1 MVTDTLRGCT
11 VSCTH
16 CSRSA
21 AKRWGSAARSQA
33 SRREQL
39 RAEAWGGL
47 GREASGAPGPPCT
60 PSGPRKLGSCH
71 SAGHGSRAPRLPA
84 RPPGPLPPP
93 RPVRT
98 HVLCRTHQ
106 PQWGSRDPR
115 HSSHDVYCT
124 QLSTGT
130 RVTCTRGLGV
140 RSLRA
145 RPCAPHT
152 REPPSQAFLLLRL
165 SKGQSWV
172 TLTRPSHAKQAGPVS
187 RERVGVG
194 DSSGQFL
201 SLSCTPSF
209 PGEPWALQPQS

>member
-1 MVTDTLRGCT
+1 MRGCT

-39 RAEAWGGL
+39 WAEAWGGL
-47 GREASGAPGPPCT
+47 GREASRAPGPPCT
-60 PSGPRKLGSCH
+60 PSRPGKLGSCH
-71 SAGHGSRAPRLPA
+71 TAGHGSREPRLPV
-84 RPPGPLPPP
+84 RSPGPLPPP
-93 RPVRT
+93 RPART

-130 RVTCTRGLGV
+130 RVTWQEGPRRQVLSGL
-140 RSLRA
+140 SLFPTHQGA
-145 RPCAPHT
+145 
-152 REPPSQAFLLLRL
+152 PSQAFLMLCL

-172 TLTRPSHAKQAGPVS
+172 TLTRPSQAKQTGPVS
-187 RERVGVG
+187 RERVGAG
-194 DSSGQFL
+194 DSSGQSL
-201 SLSCTPSF
+201 SLCCTPSF